1 MQTDATN
8 NVSKNAAEKRLL
20 IVANRPSGNTQR
32 LAAAAIL
39 GANDPQIDNVTVNF
53 REPLEATVEDVLC
66 CQGILIGTTENFGY
80 MSGVLK
86 DFFER
91 IYYPCLEQ
99 TQGLPYGLY
108 VRAGN
113 DGTGTRSAVERIVT
127 GLRWNPVQ
135 PCLILKGEY
144 QQAFE
149 PQCKELGMLMA
160 AGLEAG
166 VF

>member
-1 MQTDATN
+1 MDQTSTEATP
-8 NVSKNAAEKRLL
+8 KRLL
-20 IVANRPSGNTQR
+20 IVANRPSANTHR
-32 LAAAAIL
+32 LAQAVIS
-39 GANDPQIDNVTVNF
+39 GATDPSIDNIVVNF
-53 REPLEATVEDVLC
+53 REPLDATVNDVLA

-80 MSGVLK
+80 MSGALK

-91 IYYPCLEQ
+91 IYYPCLEK

-113 DGTGTRSAVERIVT
+113 DGTGTQNAVERIIT
-127 GLRWNPVQ
+127 GLRWSPIQ
-135 PCLILKGEY
+135 PCLLLKGDY
-144 QQAFE
+144 QDSFE
-149 PQCKELGMLMA
+149 PRCVELGMLMA